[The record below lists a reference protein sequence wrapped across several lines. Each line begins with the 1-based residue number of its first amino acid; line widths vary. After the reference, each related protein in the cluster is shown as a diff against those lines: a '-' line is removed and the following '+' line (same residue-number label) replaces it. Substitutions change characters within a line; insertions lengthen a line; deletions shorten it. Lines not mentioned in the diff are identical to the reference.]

1 MVLVGSGNLK
11 ELRKSAFKVEIQ
23 QIQEHP
29 QFPGRNDVSKNVIGV
44 RNNAHPLL
52 NKSGEIAHHLR
63 VQEVCDLLSWS

>member
-44 RNNAHPLL
+44 RNNAFTSFAQQILGNCSPLKGSRSL
-52 NKSGEIAHHLR
+52 
-63 VQEVCDLLSWS
+63 